1 MTAQIAT
8 IPTIQIEEA
17 HRFTVEEYE
26 KILETGIF
34 DDERVELLNGI
45 IRVMSPIND
54 KHRGIVARVL
64 RLLNIHSLLD
74 YFYSPQSSIKL
85 KDDSAPQPDILIAK
99 AEDSDYMD
107 APLLAQDVFLV
118 VEIADSS
125 LRIDRKV
132 KTALYANAGIREY
145 WIVNLQDHQI
155 EVFKQPENT
164 DYQIKTIAK
173 AGETVTCEGMDFTLN
188 VDEVFK
194 GLKNT

>member
-8 IPTIQIEEA
+8 IQIEEA
-17 HRFTVEEYE
+17 YHFTVEEYE

-45 IRVMSPIND
+45 IRVMSPISD

-64 RLLNIHSLLD
+64 RLLNNIRSLRD
-74 YFYSPQSSIKL
+74 YFYSPQSSITL
-85 KDDSAPQPDILIAK
+85 QDDSAPQPDVLIAK

-107 APLLAQDVFLV
+107 VPLLPQDVFLV
-118 VEIADSS
+118 IEIADSS

-132 KTALYANAGIREY
+132 KTTLYAGSGIQEY

-155 EVFKQPENT
+155 EVFKQPENA

-173 AGETVTCEGMDFTLN
+173 AGETVTCETMGFMLS

-194 GLKNT
+194 GLKKT